1 MQVSEAAIK
10 RYFYKK
16 MFEKYAANMENIY
29 GEVWFQ

>member
-1 MQVSEAAIK
+1 MQASEAATK

-29 GEVWFQ
+29 GEV

>member
-10 RYFYKK
+10 MYFYKK

-29 GEVWFQ
+29 DEV